1 MALQLPQGVE
11 LLAPVRPANEA
22 LFSYPALAFIASL
35 HRAFD
40 ARRQQLLAA
49 RQQRQ
54 MLLDAGELPDFPA
67 DSRAIR
73 DADWQIAPLP
83 PALHDRRV
91 EITGPVERKAM
102 INALNSGA
110 SCFMADFEDAT
121 SPGWGNIVAGHQNV
135 CDAWAGTLSHPGPD
149 GQPYRLNERT
159 ALMML
164 RPRGWHLQEKH
175 LRVDGRA
182 VSAALF
188 DFGLSF
194 FHNARLLHARGQPVC
209 YYLPKLENH
218 HEAALWNEVFV
229 LAQQALDLPVGT
241 IRATV
246 LIEHILAAFEMDEIL
261 YALREH
267 CAGLNAGR
275 WDYLFSCI
283 RTFGHSRDF
292 CLADRERITMTVP
305 FMRSYA
311 LQLVKTCHRR
321 GAPAI
326 GGLSALTPIKHDPA
340 ANDLAMAAIYQEKQ
354 REARDGYDGSWVAH
368 PALVPLALDAFRS
381 VLGDAANQLARQ
393 RDDVHISAADLLN
406 FQPEGPI
413 TEAGLRNNISVGI
426 QYLGAW
432 MSGRG
437 CVPIH
442 NQLEEAATAEIARAQ
457 LWQWIRSAKGY
468 LDDGRKVSLGLLRDL
483 AADEINRLH
492 AEYGSR
498 WSRHFDDAALLFDLL
513 VSSEDF
519 IPYLTVPGDEYL
531 D

>member
-11 LLAPVRPANEA
+11 ILAPVKPAHEA
-22 LFSYPALAFIASL
+22 LFSTAALDFIASL
-35 HRAFD
+35 HRQFD
-40 ARRQQLLAA
+40 NRRRHLLLQ

-54 MLLDAGELPDFPA
+54 AQLDAGHLPDFLPET
-67 DSRAIR
+67 RAIR
-73 DADWQIAPLP
+73 EGDWQIAPLP
-83 PALHDRRV
+83 AELQDRRV
-91 EITGPVERKAM
+91 EITGPVERRTM
-102 INALNSGA
+102 INAMNAGA

-121 SPGWGNIVAGHQNV
+121 SPGWDNIVSGHQNV
-135 CDAWAGTLSHPGPD
+135 SDAWRGTLSYHSPEGKHY
-149 GQPYRLNERT
+149 QLNPAHAT
-159 ALMML
+159 LMV
-164 RPRGWHLQEKH
+164 RPRGWHLAEKH
-175 LRVDGRA
+175 LRVDGQP

-194 FHNARLLHARGQPVC
+194 FHHASPLHAAGKGIY

-218 HEAALWNEVFV
+218 HEATLWNDVFV
-229 LAQQALDLPVGT
+229 AAQADLGLPTGT

-246 LIEHILAAFEMDEIL
+246 MIEHILAAFEMHEIL

-267 CAGLNAGR
+267 SAGLNAGR

-283 RTFGHSRDF
+283 RALCQARHF
-292 CLADRERITMTVP
+292 CLAERERISMTVP

-311 LQLVKTCHRR
+311 LLLLKTCHQR

-326 GGLSALTPIKHDPA
+326 GGMSSLAPNKHDPA
-340 ANDLAMAAIYQEKQ
+340 ANDQAMAAIFQEKQ

-368 PALVPLALDAFRS
+368 PALVPLALDAYRS

-406 FQPEGPI
+406 FQPEAPI
-413 TEAGLRNNISVGI
+413 TEQGIRNNISVGI

-437 CVPIH
+437 CVLIH
-442 NQLEEAATAEIARAQ
+442 QQLEEASTAEIARAQ
-457 LWQWIRSAKGY
+457 LWQWVHSPKGY
-468 LDDGRKVSLGLLRDL
+468 LDDGRKISLALVRSL

-513 VSSEDF
+513 VSSEEFIDF
-519 IPYLTVPGDEYL
+519 FTLPGAEYL

>member
-1 MALQLPQGVE
+1 
-11 LLAPVRPANEA
+11 
-22 LFSYPALAFIASL
+22 
-35 HRAFD
+35 
-40 ARRQQLLAA
+40 
-49 RQQRQ
+49 
-54 MLLDAGELPDFPA
+54 
-67 DSRAIR
+67 
-73 DADWQIAPLP
+73 
-83 PALHDRRV
+83 
-91 EITGPVERKAM
+91 
-102 INALNSGA
+102 
-110 SCFMADFEDAT
+110 MADFEDAT

-321 GAPAI
+321 SAPAI

-340 ANDLAMAAIYQEKQ
+340 ANDQAMAAIYQEKQ

-413 TEAGLRNNISVGI
+413 SEAGLRNNISVGI